1 MSELGGRRREELG
14 YRKGVLLGLTV
25 AEIVLLLLFAL
36 LLALWGQ
43 IAVMKADVEKARI
56 ISNKFASI
64 IKDNSINKTILNDI
78 EKIINAEIDY
88 SAKLAKELEKYK
100 NNLLPDDIFELVKSQ
115 NLDLNK
121 TEDREKL
128 FNLIK
133 IATKIT
139 DASDASL
146 KTFAEQCSAGEVVT
160 KKFKGVDPD
169 RILSD
174 LNHWKGVADT
184 CGKGKSLP
192 PCYQSNGKDVAIFE
206 ARLND
211 SGIILKNTLPSDL
224 VEQFTKD
231 FPNPPPFNTTMK
243 ESEFRQQTL
252 QFLKYSRKNEC
263 RFRVNAY
270 DDTGVDKKYFQKIE
284 LILDSVFFKWK
295 HW

>member
-1 MSELGGRRREELG
+1 MSDLSGRRKEEIG

-43 IAVMKADVEKARI
+43 ISSMKI
-56 ISNKFASI
+56 
-64 IKDNSINKTILNDI
+64 DI
-78 EKIINAEIDY
+78 EKAKIINSKFSSIINQNSPSGNTAAEIEKLIKAEINY
-88 SAKLAKELEKYK
+88 SEKLAKELEKYK
-100 NNLLPDDIFELVKSQ
+100 NNLLPDDVFELIKSQ
-115 NLDLNK
+115 NFDLK
-121 TEDREKL
+121 KAEDRDKF

-139 DASDASL
+139 STSDVGL
-146 KTFAEQCSAGEVVT
+146 KDFANQCNAGQSVIS
-160 KKFKGVDPD
+160 KFKGVDPD

-174 LNHWKGVADT
+174 LNHWKGVAAT
-184 CGKGKSLP
+184 CGKGNSLP
-192 PCYQSNGKDVAIFE
+192 SCYQQNGKDVAIFE

-211 SGIILKNTLPSDL
+211 QGILIKNTVPIEMIELFS
-224 VEQFTKD
+224 KD
-231 FPNPPPFNTTMK
+231 FPSPPTFNTTLTDN
-243 ESEFRQQTL
+243 EFRQQTA
-252 QFLKYSRKNEC
+252 QFSKYSREKEC

-284 LILDSVFFKWK
+284 KILDSVFLKWK